1 MIVLVEK
8 LLSIDYVEVILSSE
22 LFLII
27 QHVIEEEMKITQL
40 QFELKCHVQMQDMPL
55 LIG

>member
-40 QFELKCHVQMQDMPL
+40 QFELKCHVQMQDMLL
-55 LIG
+55 LIE

>member
-8 LLSIDYVEVILSSE
+8 LLSIDYVEVILSFE

-40 QFELKCHVQMQDMPL
+40 QFELKCHVQMQDMLL
-55 LIG
+55 LIE